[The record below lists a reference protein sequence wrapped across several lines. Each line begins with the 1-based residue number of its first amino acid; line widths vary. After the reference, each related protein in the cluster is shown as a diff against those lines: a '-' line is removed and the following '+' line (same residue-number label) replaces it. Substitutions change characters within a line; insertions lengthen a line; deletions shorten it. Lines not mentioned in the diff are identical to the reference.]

1 MAYSERQ
8 IKAWIVATAAT
19 LADDGVVTDEVI
31 QSVEQTF
38 TENPDVPNQIV
49 EEVIPVLQE
58 EVEKVSGI

>member
-58 EVEKVSGI
+58 EVDKVTG

>member
-19 LADDGVVTDEVI
+19 LAEDGVVTDEVI
-31 QSVEQTF
+31 QPVEQTF

-58 EVEKVSGI
+58 EVDKVTG

>member
-19 LADDGVVTDEVI
+19 LAEDGVVTDEVI

-58 EVEKVSGI
+58 EVEKVTG

>member
-1 MAYSERQ
+1 MTYSERQ

-19 LADDGVVTDEVI
+19 LAEDGVVTDEVT

-38 TENPDVPNQIV
+38 TDNPDVPNQIV

-58 EVEKVSGI
+58 EVEKISGI